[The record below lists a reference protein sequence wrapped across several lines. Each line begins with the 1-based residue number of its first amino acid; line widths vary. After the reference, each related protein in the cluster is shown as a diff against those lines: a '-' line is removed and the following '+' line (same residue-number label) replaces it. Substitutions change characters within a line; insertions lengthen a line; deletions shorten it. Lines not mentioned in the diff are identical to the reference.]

1 MFVVI
6 LCCTNVQDLR
16 SRARWQWR
24 VVVNRYRG
32 IVRLK
37 MSAGRPPSEFWIKL
51 RYGRDG
57 LWPLQLSHGH
67 RRGTKF
73 IYNWIRTTEW
83 GQRPVWC
90 TAESAVVNTICSLY
104 EYCTT
109 LYQLK
114 RLNGVEWVK
123 HRQAYLFVGFFNN
136 TLWTHRWMNLLTV
149 LTALSCTMGTG
160 SFPGVEAAGAWGW
173 CPHPHLVPKV
183 LEMSTAI
190 PLLTLRACVAY
201 IKKGEKQPTY
211 GIRYTKKET
220 G

>member
-6 LCCTNVQDLR
+6 LCCMNVQDLR

-24 VVVNRYRG
+24 AVGNRYRG

-37 MSAGRPPSEFWIKL
+37 MSAGRPPPEFWIKL

-57 LWPLQLSHGH
+57 LWPQQLSHGH

-73 IYNWIRTTEW
+73 TYNWIRTTEW

-90 TAESAVVNTICSLY
+90 AAESAVVNMIWSLY

-114 RLNGVEWVK
+114 RLNGFEWVK
-123 HRQAYLFVGFFNN
+123 HRQAYLFVDFFNN
-136 TLWTHRWMNLLTV
+136 TLWTHRWTNLLTV
-149 LTALSCTMGTG
+149 LTASSCTMGTG
-160 SFPGVEAAGAWGW
+160 SCPGVEAAGRGAGN
-173 CPHPHLVPKV
+173 
-183 LEMSTAI
+183 ST
-190 PLLTLRACVAY
+190 PSSTEGSR
-201 IKKGEKQPTY
+201 
-211 GIRYTKKET
+211 KE
-220 G
+220 